1 MGSGSGTGTGTG
13 STGASA
19 ALRTTALIVFIQV
32 RGPGSSSP
40 PFGRLSVEKASSLH
54 LKIVHYDSGSYY
66 LLVSVKQKS
75 APAFSPHL

>member
-1 MGSGSGTGTGTG
+1 MGGTGSGSGTG

-54 LKIVHYDSGSYY
+54 LKIVHYDSGSYC
-66 LLVSVKQKS
+66 LFVSVKQKS